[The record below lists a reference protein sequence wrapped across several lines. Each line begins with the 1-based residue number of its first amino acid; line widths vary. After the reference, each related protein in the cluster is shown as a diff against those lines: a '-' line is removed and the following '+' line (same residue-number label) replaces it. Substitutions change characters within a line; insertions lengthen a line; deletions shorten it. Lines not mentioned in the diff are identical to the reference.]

1 MKERLLAKLA
11 PVGQERLLAFWDRLD
26 AAQREQLARQLDEI
40 DWAEFAKLRREHSGS
55 SDDAAATKRFWRDQA
70 LRSNPPPAAR
80 LGREPEGFSRQ
91 AARER
96 GEAALRAGKV
106 GMILVAGG
114 LGTRL
119 GFDQPKGMFPLG
131 PVSHRPLFQ
140 ILIDHLRAVSKR
152 YAVRIPL
159 YVMTSPATHAAT
171 EQFLAQHRRFG
182 LPTDDLLL
190 FQQGTMYAVDA
201 KSFDI
206 LLAERGEIFTGP
218 DGHGGMLAAMS
229 KQGVLADARRR
240 GIDQFFYGQIDNPL
254 LTVCD
259 PELIGCHLLAPSEL
273 TTQVVAKTDPAE
285 KVGVVVEIDGR
296 TQIIEYVDLPDD
308 LAPERLADGSL
319 KFWAGNIA
327 VHVFDRAFLERAA
340 GQEGSLPFHT
350 SRKKVPFVS
359 AAGELV
365 QPDQPN
371 AIRFERFIFDLLPL
385 AKKSLVV
392 EVDKAVAFAPVKND
406 DASPTDSPK
415 TARAAMIAQSRKL
428 LCEAGAEVADG
439 VAVEVNPL
447 WAMDANEA
455 RAKIK
460 PGMRVSEPKYF
471 AD

>member
-11 PVGQERLLAFWDRLD
+11 PVGQERLVAFWDRLTL
-26 AAQREQLARQLDEI
+26 AQREQLARQLDEI
-40 DWAEFAKLRREHSGS
+40 DWTEFARLRREHSGG
-55 SDDAAATKRFWRDQA
+55 SDDAAAAKQYWRELA
-70 LRSNPPPAAR
+70 IRSNPPPAVR
-80 LGREPEGFSRQ
+80 LGREPEGFTRR

-96 GEAALRAGKV
+96 GEQALRAGKV

-152 YAVRIPL
+152 YGVRIPL
-159 YVMTSPATHAAT
+159 YVMTSPATHMAT
-171 EQFLAQHRRFG
+171 EQFLNENDRFG
-182 LPTDDLLL
+182 LPADDLQL

-206 LLAERGEIFTGP
+206 LLSAQGEIFTGP
-218 DGHGGMLAAMS
+218 DGHGGMLAAMA

-240 GIDQFFYGQIDNPL
+240 GIEQFFYGQIDNPL

-259 PELIGCHLLAPSEL
+259 PEFIGCHLLAKSEL

-285 KVGVVVEIDGR
+285 KVGVVVEVDGR

-308 LAPERLADGSL
+308 LASERLADGSL

-327 VHVFDRAFLERAA
+327 VHVFERAFLERTA
-340 GQEGSLPFHT
+340 GQSDSLPFHT
-350 SRKKVPFVS
+350 SRKKVPYVN
-359 AAGELV
+359 AADELI
-365 QPDQPN
+365 QPDEPN

-385 AKKSLVV
+385 AKQALVV

-415 TARAAMIAQSRKL
+415 TARAAMIAQSIRL
-428 LCEAGAEVADG
+428 LREAGAELADG
-439 VAVEVNPL
+439 IAVEVNPL
-447 WAMDANEA
+447 WALDASEA
-455 RAKIK
+455 RTKIT
-460 PGMRVSEPKYF
+460 PGTRINETKYF
-471 AD
+471 V